1 MKSFNDYL
9 NEIGEIGYVKE
20 IRYSILYVAGLPTV
34 KPSEIVLFESGE
46 VGQVLSVDAEY
57 AEVIIFS
64 NSIIR
69 VGTRVVRSNELYTLE
84 LSDELFERTID
95 PLGND
100 LWSKEAVVIH
110 PKDKRYI
117 DSVPSGITERKSIT
131 EAFETGVSLID
142 LIIPLGKGQRELVIG
157 DRKTGKTI
165 FLLQAIATQVQR
177 GTICIYG
184 AIAKRPM
191 EIRRI
196 EEYLKTN
203 KLISKCIIVATSSS
217 DPSGLIFMTP
227 YAAMTIAE
235 YFRDQGKDVLVIL
248 DDLSRHA
255 QFYREITLLARRF
268 PGRDSYPGDV
278 FYIHSRLLERAGKFR
293 NGSITCL
300 PVVEAIAGN
309 ISGYIQTN
317 IMSMTDGHLFF
328 DTDLFNQGMRP
339 AVNSFLSVTR
349 VGLQAQSEILRD
361 VSRQHTS
368 FLVRLGQLQQLLH
381 FGVEISPE
389 VKNSL
394 ALGEKINEFFKQ
406 PYEKNIPLAASL
418 YIVAILWSGKW
429 KEKNVG
435 NVRNEVDKIVNRY
448 LTDEAYRQRIERF
461 IAKFQKFDSLILELQ
476 TIRTI

>member
-117 DSVPSGITERKSIT
+117 DSVPSGITERKSISD
-131 EAFETGVSLID
+131 AFETGVSLID

-196 EEYLKTN
+196 EEYLKAN
-203 KLISKCIIVATSSS
+203 KLISKCIMVATSSS

-278 FYIHSRLLERAGKFR
+278 FYIH
-293 NGSITCL
+293 
-300 PVVEAIAGN
+300 
-309 ISGYIQTN
+309 TN
-317 IMSMTDGHLFF
+317 VMSMTDGHLFF

-339 AVNSFLSVTR
+339 AINSFLSVTR
-349 VGLQAQSEILRD
+349 VGLQAQSEIVRD
-361 VSRQHTS
+361 VSRKLTS
-368 FLVRLGQLQQLLH
+368 FLVRLEQLRQLLH

-389 VKNSL
+389 GKNTL
-394 ALGEKINEFFKQ
+394 ALGGKINEFFKQ
-406 PYEKNIPLAASL
+406 PDGKKIPLAASL
-418 YIVAILWSGKW
+418 YIIAILWSGKW
-429 KEKNVG
+429 KEKNEG
-435 NVRNEVDKIVNRY
+435 NVRNEADKIINRF
-448 LTDEAYRQRIERF
+448 LTDEGYRQRIERF
-461 IAKFQKFDSLILELQ
+461 ISKFQKFDSLILELQ